1 MILLPFAQAVT
12 ALGVRGMEDG
22 GWWDEVMWGWG
33 WGDGKRASQLH
44 VHFFKR
50 AKYNALEFSLKG

>member
-1 MILLPFAQAVT
+1 
-12 ALGVRGMEDG
+12 MEDG